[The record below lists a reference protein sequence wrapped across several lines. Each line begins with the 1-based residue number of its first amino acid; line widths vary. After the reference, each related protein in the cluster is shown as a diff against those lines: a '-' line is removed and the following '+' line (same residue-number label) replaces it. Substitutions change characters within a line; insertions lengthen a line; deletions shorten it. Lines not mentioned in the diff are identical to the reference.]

1 MTSQIW
7 EMIGNGVWETV
18 QMTVIATLFAYVAGL
33 PLGILLVVTGKGNIL
48 ENRILNG
55 VIGTIVNIFRSIP
68 FLILLVLLIPLTRFL
83 VGTSI
88 GTTATIVP
96 LTIGAIPIVA
106 RMVESSLQ
114 EVPAGI
120 IEAAQAMGASPLFY
134 DSGDSSLPAA
144 GYRNQ
149 SGNGAWLLGN
159 GGICRRRRTW
169 GDCNTVRILS
179 VSDGRIACNC
189 NNSCD
194 YCTGISGTGNTVFPD
209 KKTFIKKTG
218 GHEYE
223 KEIFSIST
231 YYNING
237 RVVGRMRQQQK

>member
-120 IEAAQAMGASPLFY
+120 IEAAQAMGASPLKIILFFMIPETVP
-134 DSGDSSLPAA
+134 SL
-144 GYRNQ
+144 
-149 SGNGAWLLGN
+149 LLGTAIN
-159 GGICRRRRTW
+159 LATVLGYSAMAGFVGGGGLGAIAIQYGYYRYQT
-169 GDCNTVRILS
+169 DVLLVTVIIL
-179 VSDGRIACNC
+179 VIIVQVFQEL
-189 NNSCD
+189 
-194 YCTGISGTGNTVFPD
+194 GIRFSQ
-209 KKTFIKKTG
+209 IKR
-218 GHEYE
+218 H
-223 KEIFSIST
+223 S
-231 YYNING
+231 
-237 RVVGRMRQQQK
+237 